1 MNKPKKIAVLMGG
14 PGEEKDVSL
23 KSGEAIKKAL
33 NHNGYDVTSIILD
46 TKLEKLVKELL
57 SVDLVFLGLHGNI
70 GENGT
75 IQGFL
80 DALGIIYTG
89 SGPLSSAI
97 CMDKNISKI
106 IAKNNGIMTPKWK
119 LCDTVIDDAKMNY
132 PVIVKPNGQGST
144 VGLQIAHNE
153 SELKPALEYAFNY
166 DNSVLVEEYIQG
178 RELTVMLIDG
188 KAQPVCEIIPSH
200 EFYDYECKYTAGM
213 SKYICPAEI
222 DDNISNYVKKIS
234 ENLFDLLKCE
244 NYSRA
249 DFRMDDENK
258 FWFLEMNTLPGMT
271 DTSLAPMSALAAG
284 ISFNELIDKIVM
296 HAWNTSCQNG

>member
-23 KSGEAIKKAL
+23 KSGQAIIKAL

-106 IAKNNGIMTPKWK
+106 IAKNNGIMTPKWN
-119 LCDTVIDDAKMNY
+119 LCNTAIHDAKMNY

-153 SELKPALEYAFNY
+153 IELKPALEYAFNY
-166 DNSVLVEEYIQG
+166 DNSVLVEKYIKG

-249 DFRMDDENK
+249 DFRMDDQNK

-271 DTSLAPMSALAAG
+271 DTSLAPISALAAG

-296 HAWNTSCQNG
+296 HAWNNS

>member
-106 IAKNNGIMTPKWK
+106 IAKNNGIMTPKWN
-119 LCDTVIDDAKMNY
+119 LCNTAIHDAKMNY

-222 DDNISNYVKKIS
+222 DHNISNYVKKIS

-249 DFRMDDENK
+249 DFRMDDQNK

-296 HAWNTSCQNG
+296 HAWNNS

>member
-23 KSGEAIKKAL
+23 KSGQAIIKAL
-33 NHNGYDVTSIILD
+33 NHNGYDVISIILD
-46 TKLEKLVKELL
+46 TKLEKLVKDLL

-119 LCDTVIDDAKMNY
+119 LCNTAIDDAKMNY

-144 VGLQIAHNE
+144 VGLRIAHNE

-249 DFRMDDENK
+249 DFRMDDQNK

-296 HAWNTSCQNG
+296 HAWNNS

>member
-23 KSGEAIKKAL
+23 KSGQAIKKAL

-46 TKLEKLVKELL
+46 TKLEKLVKDLL

-89 SGPLSSAI
+89 SGTLSSAI
-97 CMDKNISKI
+97 FIDKNISKI
-106 IAKNNGIMTPKWK
+106 IAKNNGIMTPKWN
-119 LCDTVIDDAKMNY
+119 LCNTAIHDAKMNY

-249 DFRMDDENK
+249 DFRMDDQNK

-296 HAWNTSCQNG
+296 HAWNNS

>member
-23 KSGEAIKKAL
+23 KSGQAIKKAL

-106 IAKNNGIMTPKWK
+106 IAKNNGIMTPKWN
-119 LCDTVIDDAKMNY
+119 LCNTAIHDAKMNY

-249 DFRMDDENK
+249 DFRMDDQNK

-271 DTSLAPMSALAAG
+271 GTSLAPMSALAAG

-296 HAWNTSCQNG
+296 HAWNNS

>member
-33 NHNGYDVTSIILD
+33 NHNGYDVTSIILG

-119 LCDTVIDDAKMNY
+119 LCNTAIHDAKMNY

-249 DFRMDDENK
+249 DFRMDDQNK

-296 HAWNTSCQNG
+296 HAWNNS

>member
-23 KSGEAIKKAL
+23 KSGQAIKKAL

-46 TKLEKLVKELL
+46 TKLEKLVKDLL

-106 IAKNNGIMTPKWK
+106 IAKNNGIRTPKWK
-119 LCDTVIDDAKMNY
+119 LCDTVINDAKMNY

-144 VGLQIAHNE
+144 VGLRIAHNE

-249 DFRMDDENK
+249 DFRMDDQNK

-296 HAWNTSCQNG
+296 HAWNNS

>member
-46 TKLEKLVKELL
+46 AKLEKLVKELL

-119 LCDTVIDDAKMNY
+119 LCNTAIDDAKMNY

-144 VGLQIAHNE
+144 VGLRIAHNE

-249 DFRMDDENK
+249 DFRMDDQNK

-296 HAWNTSCQNG
+296 HAWNNS

>member
-23 KSGEAIKKAL
+23 KSGQAIIKAL

-46 TKLEKLVKELL
+46 TKLEKLVKDLL

-106 IAKNNGIMTPKWK
+106 IAKNNGIMTPKWN
-119 LCDTVIDDAKMNY
+119 LCNTAIHDAKMNY

-249 DFRMDDENK
+249 DFRMDDQNK

-271 DTSLAPMSALAAG
+271 DTSLAPISALAAG

-296 HAWNTSCQNG
+296 HAWNNS

>member
-14 PGEEKDVSL
+14 PGEEKNVSL
-23 KSGEAIKKAL
+23 KSGQAIIKAL

-46 TKLEKLVKELL
+46 TKLEKLVKDLL

-106 IAKNNGIMTPKWK
+106 IAKNNGIMTPKWN
-119 LCDTVIDDAKMNY
+119 LCNTVIHDAKMNY

-249 DFRMDDENK
+249 DFRMDDQNK

-296 HAWNTSCQNG
+296 HAWNNS

>member
-23 KSGEAIKKAL
+23 KSGQAIIKAL

-46 TKLEKLVKELL
+46 TKLEKLVKDLL

-119 LCDTVIDDAKMNY
+119 LCNTAIDDAKMNY

-249 DFRMDDENK
+249 DFRMDDQNK

-296 HAWNTSCQNG
+296 HAWNNS

>member
-14 PGEEKDVSL
+14 PGEEKNVSL
-23 KSGEAIKKAL
+23 KSGQAIIKAL

-119 LCDTVIDDAKMNY
+119 LCNTVIHDAKMNY

-249 DFRMDDENK
+249 DFRMDDQNK

-296 HAWNTSCQNG
+296 HAWNNS

>member
-23 KSGEAIKKAL
+23 KSGQAIIKAL

-106 IAKNNGIMTPKWK
+106 IAKNNGIMTPKWN
-119 LCDTVIDDAKMNY
+119 LCNTVIHDAKMNY

-249 DFRMDDENK
+249 DFRMDDQNK

-296 HAWNTSCQNG
+296 HAWNNS

>member
-23 KSGEAIKKAL
+23 KSGQAIKKAL

-46 TKLEKLVKELL
+46 AKLEKLVKELL

-144 VGLQIAHNE
+144 VGLRIAHNE

-249 DFRMDDENK
+249 DFRMDDQNK

-296 HAWNTSCQNG
+296 HAWNNS

>member
-23 KSGEAIKKAL
+23 KSGQAIIKAL

-46 TKLEKLVKELL
+46 TKLEKLVKDLL

-119 LCDTVIDDAKMNY
+119 LCNTAIHDAKMNY

-249 DFRMDDENK
+249 DFRMDDQNK

-296 HAWNTSCQNG
+296 HAWNNS

>member
-23 KSGEAIKKAL
+23 KSGQAIIKAL

-119 LCDTVIDDAKMNY
+119 LCDTVIDNAKMNY

-144 VGLQIAHNE
+144 VGLRIAHNE
-153 SELKPALEYAFNY
+153 SELIPALEYAFNY

-249 DFRMDDENK
+249 DFRMDDQNK

-296 HAWNTSCQNG
+296 HAWNNS

>member
-23 KSGEAIKKAL
+23 KSGQAIIKAL

-46 TKLEKLVKELL
+46 TKLEKLVKDLL

-106 IAKNNGIMTPKWK
+106 LAKNNGIMTPKWK

-166 DNSVLVEEYIQG
+166 DNSVLVEEYIKG

-188 KAQPVCEIIPSH
+188 EAQPVCEIIPSH

-249 DFRMDDENK
+249 DFRMDDQNK

-296 HAWNTSCQNG
+296 HAWNNS

>member
-46 TKLEKLVKELL
+46 TKLEKLVKDLL

-106 IAKNNGIMTPKWK
+106 IAKNNGIMTPKWN
-119 LCDTVIDDAKMNY
+119 LCNTAIHDAKMNY

-249 DFRMDDENK
+249 DFRMDDQNK

-296 HAWNTSCQNG
+296 HAWNNS

>member
-1 MNKPKKIAVLMGG
+1 MNKPKRIAVLMGG

-249 DFRMDDENK
+249 DFRMDDQNK

-296 HAWNTSCQNG
+296 HAWNNS

>member
-23 KSGEAIKKAL
+23 KSGQAIIKAL

-80 DALGIIYTG
+80 DTLGIIYTG

-106 IAKNNGIMTPKWK
+106 IAKNNGITTPKWK

-249 DFRMDDENK
+249 DFRMDDQNK

-271 DTSLAPMSALAAG
+271 DTSLAPISALAAG
-284 ISFNELIDKIVM
+284 ISFNELIDKIVI
-296 HAWNTSCQNG
+296 HAWNNS

>member
-33 NHNGYDVTSIILD
+33 NNNGYDVTSIILD

-144 VGLQIAHNE
+144 VGLRIAHNE

-166 DNSVLVEEYIQG
+166 DNSVLVEEYIKG

-249 DFRMDDENK
+249 DFRMDDQNK

-296 HAWNTSCQNG
+296 RAWNNS

>member
-46 TKLEKLVKELL
+46 AKLEKLVKELL

-106 IAKNNGIMTPKWK
+106 IAKKNGIMTPKWK

-249 DFRMDDENK
+249 DFRMDDQNK

-296 HAWNTSCQNG
+296 HAWNNS

>member
-23 KSGEAIKKAL
+23 KSGQAIIKAL

-144 VGLQIAHNE
+144 VGLRIAHNE
-153 SELKPALEYAFNY
+153 SELIPALEYAFNY
-166 DNSVLVEEYIQG
+166 DNSVLVEEYIKG

-249 DFRMDDENK
+249 DFRMDDQKN

-296 HAWNTSCQNG
+296 HAWNNS

>member
-23 KSGEAIKKAL
+23 KSGQAIIKAL

-46 TKLEKLVKELL
+46 TKLEKLVKDLL

-106 IAKNNGIMTPKWK
+106 IAKNNGIMTPKWN
-119 LCDTVIDDAKMNY
+119 LCNTVIHDAKMNY

-213 SKYICPAEI
+213 SKYIFPAEI

-249 DFRMDDENK
+249 DFRMDDQNK

-296 HAWNTSCQNG
+296 HAWNNS

>member
-1 MNKPKKIAVLMGG
+1 MGG

-23 KSGEAIKKAL
+23 KSGQAIKKAL

-46 TKLEKLVKELL
+46 AKLEKLVKELL

-249 DFRMDDENK
+249 DFRMDDQNK

-296 HAWNTSCQNG
+296 HAWNNS

>member
-14 PGEEKDVSL
+14 PGEEKNVSL
-23 KSGEAIKKAL
+23 KSGQAIIKAL

-106 IAKNNGIMTPKWK
+106 IAKNNGIMTPKWN
-119 LCDTVIDDAKMNY
+119 LCNTVIHDAKMNY

-249 DFRMDDENK
+249 DFRMDDQNK

-296 HAWNTSCQNG
+296 HAWNNS

>member
-23 KSGEAIKKAL
+23 KSGQAIIKAL

-119 LCDTVIDDAKMNY
+119 LYDTVIDDAKMNY

-144 VGLQIAHNE
+144 VGLRIAHNE

-249 DFRMDDENK
+249 DFRMDDQNK

-296 HAWNTSCQNG
+296 HAWNNS

>member
-23 KSGEAIKKAL
+23 KSGQAIKKAL

-106 IAKNNGIMTPKWK
+106 LAKNNGIMTPKWK
-119 LCDTVIDDAKMNY
+119 LCNTVIDDAEMNY
-132 PVIVKPNGQGST
+132 PFIVKPNGQGST
-144 VGLQIAHNE
+144 VGLRIVHNE

-166 DNSVLVEEYIQG
+166 DNSVLVEEYIEG

-200 EFYDYECKYTAGM
+200 GFYDYECKYTAGM

-249 DFRMDDENK
+249 DFRMDDQNK

-296 HAWNTSCQNG
+296 HAWNNS

>member
-23 KSGEAIKKAL
+23 KSGQAIKKAL

-144 VGLQIAHNE
+144 VGLRIVHNE

-249 DFRMDDENK
+249 DFRMDDQNK

-296 HAWNTSCQNG
+296 HAWNNS